1 MNASWPSCSLHDRV
15 PLRGFTLIEL
25 LIVVAVIGIL
35 VAIAL
40 PNFLAAQVRA
50 KVARVQADFQ
60 AITTCLENYRIDH
73 NDYPPN
79 DGIYNVLPFEITTP
93 IPYITRSNLI
103 DPFKEKDWDPIW
115 GELGRQ
121 YTYTKIVTDEERVA
135 LVLAGGPVPPYEG
148 VDSPTY
154 NLGAF
159 QKYGAWRLVSFG
171 PDKNYSDSFRFS
183 DDWPLWGSDV
193 PYDPT
198 NGTISWG
205 NILRTQKNSEGKVE
219 W

>member
-1 MNASWPSCSLHDRV
+1 MS
-15 PLRGFTLIEL
+15 GFTLVEL
-25 LIVVAVIGIL
+25 LIVVAIIGIL

-73 NDYPPN
+73 NNYPPN
-79 DGIYNVLPFEITTP
+79 DGIYNVLPVEITTP

-103 DPFKEKDWDPIW
+103 DPFKERDWDPVW

-121 YTYTKIVTDEERVA
+121 YTYTKIVTLEEA
-135 LVLAGGPVPPYEG
+135 ILLAQAGKAACVEAIDAPG
-148 VDSPTY
+148 Y

-159 QKYGAWRLVSFG
+159 EKYGAWRLVSYG
-171 PDKNYSDSFRFS
+171 PDKVYADPFRFA
-183 DDWPLWGSDV
+183 DDRSVYGSDV

-205 NILRTQKNSEGKVE
+205 NILRTQKSSEGRLKS
-219 W
+219 

>member
-1 MNASWPSCSLHDRV
+1 MS
-15 PLRGFTLIEL
+15 GFTLVEL
-25 LIVVAVIGIL
+25 LIVVAIIGIL

-79 DGIYNVLPFEITTP
+79 NSSKYNVLPVEITTP
-93 IPYITRSNLI
+93 IPYITRSNLV
-103 DPFKEKDWDPIW
+103 DPFKVKDWDPVW

-121 YTYTKIVTDEERVA
+121 YTYTKIVTLEEA
-135 LVLAGGPVPPYEG
+135 ILLAQAGKTPCIEAIDTPG
-148 VDSPTY
+148 Y
-154 NLGAF
+154 NFGAF
-159 QKYGAWRLVSFG
+159 EKYGPWRLVSFG
-171 PDKNYSDSFRFS
+171 PDKVYSDFFRFF
-183 DDWPLWGSDV
+183 DDRPLYGSDV

-205 NILRTQKNSEGKVE
+205 NILRTQKSSEGRLE
-219 W
+219 S